1 MNLKEQFLAIGTYEE
16 YCKNK
21 PLFKE
26 LDFND
31 DEIGAHYIE
40 LLLESGAP
48 RSDPFEVNGVHTDY
62 IDFRIPPRDPF

>member
-26 LDFND
+26 LGFDA
-31 DEIGAHYIE
+31 EIRAHYVE
-40 LLLESGAP
+40 LFLEAGAP
-48 RSDPFEVNGVHTDY
+48 RSNPFEVNGVHTDY
-62 IDFRIPPRDPF
+62 IDFRIPPREPF

>member
-26 LDFND
+26 LDFD
-31 DEIGAHYIE
+31 AEIRAHYFE

-48 RSDPFEVNGVHTDY
+48 RSDPFEVNGVHTDN
-62 IDFRIPPRDPF
+62 IDFRIPPQDPF